1 MGAVLRRRIKQGQG
15 LRTARCHKATFE
27 QVAIGCGAEG
37 GVWVES
43 VKHGQILYSSNVQEN
58 EENSFFFFS
67 LNLFIYILRKKGVAY
82 MTLKG
87 VYLFFYYCF
96 ILFYFLYCT
105 DVSKKKIASHRNT
118 VTIATCPSFPV
129 RASLPNR
136 LIMLK

>member
-1 MGAVLRRRIKQGQG
+1 MGAVLRQRIKQGQG

-27 QVAIGCGAEG
+27 QVAIRCGAEG

-58 EENSFFFFS
+58 EENSFFFFFS

-87 VYLFFYYCF
+87 VYLFFF
-96 ILFYFLYCT
+96 FIVVFLILFSLLY
-105 DVSKKKIASHRNT
+105 
-118 VTIATCPSFPV
+118 
-129 RASLPNR
+129 
-136 LIMLK
+136 

>member
-1 MGAVLRRRIKQGQG
+1 
-15 LRTARCHKATFE
+15 
-27 QVAIGCGAEG
+27 
-37 GVWVES
+37 
-43 VKHGQILYSSNVQEN
+43 
-58 EENSFFFFS
+58 
-67 LNLFIYILRKKGVAY
+67 

-87 VYLFFYYCF
+87 VYLFFFF
-96 ILFYFLYCT
+96 IVVFLFYFLYCT